1 MGCNQSS
8 ENQWAYSSE
17 NAPMQRVSNEIR
29 KKNTNL
35 KLHDQS
41 FCLKDKPMAIV
52 APVPMQQ
59 VTVS

>member
-17 NAPMQRVSNEIR
+17 NAPMQRVSKKFYR
-29 KKNTNL
+29 KYKNKQI
-35 KLHDQS
+35 KLHD
-41 FCLKDKPMAIV
+41 LKDKPMAIV

-59 VTVS
+59 VTVSH